1 MGFIRPVAIA
11 VALALS
17 FLTAADAAGPLRPF
31 KAGFW
36 AGGAYTDDRTGAFT
50 HCSAGVAYNSGINLF
65 ILVTGDYHWWLGFI
79 NPKWSLNPRDQVP
92 VSLQFDAAPPLARLG
107 TIPSPQLLLVPLP
120 NALRIML
127 QPRQSPELGVSAE
140 GRSFLFKLDDVQA
153 VIDRLANCVRAA
165 RGQEPPVREATA
177 AAAGRAGGSPIAG
190 QPSPGGAPAAS
201 GSAAPASAALAAP
214 VYSPDAPN
222 PPSRSS
228 GSDRANQNVASSPT
242 GESAVTPDAVAQG
255 SSSPANQL
263 APGSPTASQAAA
275 PALAFTALPSA
286 VADAN
291 AREEY
296 RLAAQFVAKAGM
308 RGAQLIPADKPPPLA
323 DFTAVW
329 QSPNAAGAVKIIPS
343 GPNVSALGIASN
355 LIAVDPQLC
364 HGDFSAARFRTDIG
378 DRAVFSAVLSCFE
391 ANVQRLTEYF
401 VAPLRES
408 GYAVFVVI
416 RRQAGAPSSVDR
428 QGIEDLSRAAIEAI
442 QGRS

>member
-177 AAAGRAGGSPIAG
+177 AAAADPQSPGNRARGGRLPHRAPPHRQVPPWPRRYIRRTRPIRRPVRAARTG
-190 QPSPGGAPAAS
+190 PTRTPRRARPAKARLRRTRLHRAARARPISWHRGHRPRRKRQLRPSP
-201 GSAAPASAALAAP
+201 
-214 VYSPDAPN
+214 SPPCRRRSRTRMRARNIAWQPN
-222 PPSRSS
+222 SWPRR
-228 GSDRANQNVASSPT
+228 GC
-242 GESAVTPDAVAQG
+242 
-255 SSSPANQL
+255 
-263 APGSPTASQAAA
+263 
-275 PALAFTALPSA
+275 
-286 VADAN
+286 
-291 AREEY
+291 
-296 RLAAQFVAKAGM
+296 AG
-308 RGAQLIPADKPPPLA
+308 R
-323 DFTAVW
+323 
-329 QSPNAAGAVKIIPS
+329 N
-343 GPNVSALGIASN
+343 
-355 LIAVDPQLC
+355 
-364 HGDFSAARFRTDIG
+364 
-378 DRAVFSAVLSCFE
+378 
-391 ANVQRLTEYF
+391 
-401 VAPLRES
+401 
-408 GYAVFVVI
+408 
-416 RRQAGAPSSVDR
+416 
-428 QGIEDLSRAAIEAI
+428 
-442 QGRS
+442 

>member
-228 GSDRANQNVASSPT
+228 GSDRANQNAASSPT
-242 GESAVTPDAVAQG
+242 GESAVTPDAVARG
-255 SSSPANQL
+255 SSGPRLHRPAVGGRGREC
-263 APGSPTASQAAA
+263 ARGISPGSPIRGQGGDARGATDPRRQAAA
-275 PALAFTALPSA
+275 ACRFYRRMA
-286 VADAN
+286 VAQRGGSGQDHSVRTQCQR
-291 AREEY
+291 ARH
-296 RLAAQFVAKAGM
+296 RLEFDRGRSATLSRRLQ
-308 RGAQLIPADKPPPLA
+308 RGAVPHRHRR
-323 DFTAVW
+323 
-329 QSPNAAGAVKIIPS
+329 S
-343 GPNVSALGIASN
+343 GGIQRR
-355 LIAVDPQLC
+355 IV
-364 HGDFSAARFRTDIG
+364 
-378 DRAVFSAVLSCFE
+378 VL
-391 ANVQRLTEYF
+391 
-401 VAPLRES
+401 
-408 GYAVFVVI
+408 
-416 RRQAGAPSSVDR
+416 
-428 QGIEDLSRAAIEAI
+428 
-442 QGRS
+442 